1 MGGIRSAVGV
11 GTAVGTGLSS
21 SELTGACLGGGAG
34 AGTCSSSDGTS
45 VGVGSIRSA
54 VGVGTAVA
62 TGVSVSELNERA
74 ALLWRFVPFPDFVGR
89 SSSGIA
95 VAASGIWKC
104 SVAASGAASVSGTRH
119 DDAALAQVSGR
130 SGCETEG
137 VLVLER
143 FASGVLGTRD
153 TPNSLSLLR
162 LLLESGSALQQLL
175 ESRRWQA
182 SATVESVGA
191 L

>member
-11 GTAVGTGLSS
+11 GTAVATGISS
-21 SELTGACLGGGAG
+21 SELTKL
-34 AGTCSSSDGTS
+34 
-45 VGVGSIRSA
+45 A
-54 VGVGTAVA
+54 V
-62 TGVSVSELNERA
+62 
-74 ALLWRFVPFPDFVGR
+74 LLWRFVPFPDFVGR

-104 SVAASGAASVSGTRH
+104 SVAASGAASVFGSRH
-119 DDAALAQVSGR
+119 DDAALAQLSGS

-162 LLLESGSALQQLL
+162 LLLESGSALQQLP
-175 ESRRWQA
+175 S
-182 SATVESVGA
+182 SDMK
-191 L
+191 